1 MMYLRSPL
9 GQAGLRRLVVGTSAP
24 TIQAKALRGF
34 QIPVLTAVQADMA
47 LEALEEEA
55 TIELQIDDLRQ
66 KQANISSFLWPI

>member
-1 MMYLRSPL
+1 AVEHL
-9 GQAGLRRLVVGTSAP
+9 GQFSVGRRASTGSVFGQRQ
-24 TIQAKALRGF
+24 QAKALRGF

-55 TIELQIDDLRQ
+55 TIERQIDDLRQ